1 VSDPQRLPRLSW
13 IWKLSALL
21 IASVIVL
28 VVTLNQSTS
37 VHSLS
42 EQAAL
47 DFGWPLAW
55 ITQDQTA
62 FAPPMPH
69 VASLASPLEH
79 PYDIDELMLVL
90 DVVLVWLASLAVLQ
104 GGRLL
109 VRRLRRVRA
118 LGTGQRAG
126 IAGA

>member
-1 VSDPQRLPRLSW
+1 VPEPQRLPRLSW

-37 VHSLS
+37 VSSVS

-79 PYDIDELMLVL
+79 PFDIDELMLGL
-90 DVVLVWLASLAVLQ
+90 DVVLVWLACLAVLQ
-104 GGRLL
+104 GGRRL
-109 VRRLRRVRA
+109 VRRLRRDRA
-118 LGTGQRAG
+118 LGPGQRAST
-126 IAGA
+126 AGA